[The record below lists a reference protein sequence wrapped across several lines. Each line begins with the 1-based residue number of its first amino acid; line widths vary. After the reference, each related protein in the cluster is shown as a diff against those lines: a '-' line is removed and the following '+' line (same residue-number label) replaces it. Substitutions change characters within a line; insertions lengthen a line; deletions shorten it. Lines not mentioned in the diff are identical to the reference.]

1 MKKIKIKSF
10 CKVNLFLKVLNKSRD
25 GKHNIKSLVTFC
37 ELHDVISIKKIN
49 SSRDKINFSGKFKD
63 GINNKSNT
71 ITKVLN
77 LLRKNNL
84 VKNLFKNFSP
94 TNSPQS
100 DNLQVKSPFLVKYT

>member
-71 ITKVLN
+71 ITK
-77 LLRKNNL
+77 LLFIR
-84 VKNLFKNFSP
+84 LFKLSSTSFFDISRH
-94 TNSPQS
+94 S
-100 DNLQVKSPFLVKYT
+100 L